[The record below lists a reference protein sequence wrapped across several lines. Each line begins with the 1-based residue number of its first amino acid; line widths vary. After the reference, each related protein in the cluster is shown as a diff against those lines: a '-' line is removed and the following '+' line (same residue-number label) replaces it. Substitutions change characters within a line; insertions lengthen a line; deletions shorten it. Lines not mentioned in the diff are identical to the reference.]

1 MDFIQPP
8 FFFYF
13 AKLSPKEELVMSRN
27 IFYYHGEED
36 AASGI

>member
-8 FFFYF
+8 FFFIL
-13 AKLSPKEELVMSRN
+13 AKLSPKEQLVMSRN
-27 IFYYHGEED
+27 IFHYHDEED